1 MRDTVVTKA
10 SQLRHPRV
18 VSVMAMLRPALLIT
32 LLLTACRGPSDR
44 VVVQNKG
51 SDTMVNL
58 AQAWAETF
66 VLTHPR
72 IAVEVSGGGSGT
84 GIAALIQGSVD
95 IANSSRAIRPEEA
108 EAAFERNGR
117 KVVGQVVALD
127 ALAVFVNAA
136 NPTDSLSFEQLAC
149 IFGEGGTCDSW
160 SDLGVTVPGCRD
172 NQIVRVSRQSNSGT
186 FQYFRETVVG
196 PKKDLRLGSLD
207 LNGSSETIRLVETT
221 PCAIGYVGMGYLNDR
236 VKPVCVSRGAGQPCV
251 PPTALAAR
259 RHEYP
264 ITRPLFMYTLENP
277 TSAQRAFLDWVGSDE
292 GLHVLERTGY
302 VSVDP
307 VVAAGEAP

>member
-1 MRDTVVTKA
+1 MVKV
-10 SQLRHPRV
+10 LV
-18 VSVMAMLRPALLIT
+18 MLRPALLVV

-108 EAAFERNGR
+108 QAAFERNGR
-117 KVVGQVVALD
+117 KVIGQVVALD

-136 NPTDSLSFEQLAC
+136 NPTVSLSFEQLAC

-160 SDLGVTVPGCRD
+160 SDVGVTVPGCRD

-236 VKPVCVSRGAGQPCV
+236 VKPVCVSRGPGQPCV

-277 TSAQRAFLDWVGSDE
+277 SSAQRAFLDWVGSDE

-302 VSVDP
+302 VAVEP
-307 VVAAGEAP
+307 VVAAGEGP

>member
-1 MRDTVVTKA
+1 VLDVFV
-10 SQLRHPRV
+10 
-18 VSVMAMLRPALLIT
+18 MLRPALTTL

-58 AQAWAETF
+58 AQAWAEAF

-108 EAAFERNGR
+108 KAAFERHGR
-117 KVVGQVVALD
+117 NVVGQVVALD
-127 ALAVFVNAA
+127 ALAVFVHSS
-136 NPTDSLSFEQLAC
+136 NPTRSLSFDQLAC
-149 IFGEGGTCDSW
+149 IFGEGGTCESW
-160 SDLGVTVPGCRD
+160 SDLGVTVPGCRE
-172 NQIVRVSRQSNSGT
+172 NQIIRVSRQSNSGT

-207 LNGSSETIRLVETT
+207 LNGSSETIRLVENT
-221 PCAIGYVGMGYLNDR
+221 PCAIGYVGMGYLSAR
-236 VKPVCVSRGAGQPCV
+236 VKPLCISRGPDQPCV

-277 TSAQRAFLDWVGSDE
+277 TGAQRTFLDWVGSDE
-292 GLHVLERTGY
+292 GLRVLERTGY
-302 VSVDP
+302 VAVEP
-307 VVAAGEAP
+307 VVAASEAP